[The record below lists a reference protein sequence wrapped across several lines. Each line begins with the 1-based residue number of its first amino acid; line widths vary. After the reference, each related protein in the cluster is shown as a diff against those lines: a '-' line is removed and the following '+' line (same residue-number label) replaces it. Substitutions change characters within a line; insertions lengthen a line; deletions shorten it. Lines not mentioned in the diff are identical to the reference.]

1 MIKLRYNIFDGMR
14 YIILMIACTFGVI
27 AIIGSG
33 GGSSSKNPPTVVPS
47 TGTVSVFATDNLS
60 DDYSAVWIKLKKI
73 TAIDTTGKTIELF
86 KNDSGEVI
94 NLKQLNGVGRLI
106 NTKSVPVAT
115 YNDFDVT
122 LANDVKL
129 IPTAGGEIN
138 ATLSAT
144 SSDGVIELK
153 GELVVAAGQVTGFAL
168 DFDLKQFTYDA
179 GTNRVV
185 PVVLFKGPKEV
196 IDLPVIYAK
205 VEGKIISITN
215 TQQFMMRLEDGGPTI
230 TVALNDKTRILKE
243 SGGIAGPGALSA
255 GQEVDVFGGYNPVNI
270 SMGADTVIIDDDDSN
285 TGGGGGSG
293 VIGLAEVE
301 GRVQSWDGVDQLTM
315 SLSESDFYVPNGI
328 LTVINIS
335 NATFTEGNVD
345 QLQIGVEVEI
355 KGTWDGSQM
364 TAKYVEIDDDNGG
377 PGGGITPPPS
387 SSPISTV
394 AQVRTYPQGTMV
406 TMRGIVIEKLADDDD
421 YLFADDT
428 GSIKL
433 EWEGYPQLPLNV
445 QIEVSG
451 VFDKNDNEVD
461 VSKIKALESV
471 TPPVSGIHKVSEV
484 KQGQYDGTL
493 RGLTV
498 TMQGVATE
506 QLDGD
511 DYIFADETGSIKV
524 EWEGTPSLPIYRSI
538 EVTGNV
544 DSNEVEISVF
554 KEL

>member
-153 GELVVAAGQVTGFAL
+153 GELAVAAGQVTGFAL